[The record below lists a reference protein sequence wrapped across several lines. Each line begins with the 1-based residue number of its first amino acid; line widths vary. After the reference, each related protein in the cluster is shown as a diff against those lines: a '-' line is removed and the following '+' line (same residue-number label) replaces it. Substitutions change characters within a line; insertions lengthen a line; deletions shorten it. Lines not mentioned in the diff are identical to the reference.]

1 MTHVWIQE
9 KEGTAR
15 FVDDIYLPPCN
26 KCGERISKC
35 ECKKIT
41 KEEANEQV

>member
-9 KEGTAR
+9 NEGMAR

-35 ECKKIT
+35 QCMKEKKE
-41 KEEANEQV
+41 KDND